1 MIAFLLISVCLLADG
16 YPGLPPCSAC
26 LNALVP
32 RVIKVCVTCTSAV
45 FEPRTAVSATTSFAR
60 FLDDAAF
67 ETYGIV
73 DRRSDRWY

>member
-1 MIAFLLISVCLLADG
+1 MIAFLLSSFHLLGDDCDG
-16 YPGLPPCSAC
+16 LRLCFAG

-32 RVIKVCVTCTSAV
+32 RPTKVCVTSTAAV
-45 FEPRTAVSATTSFAR
+45 FEPRTTVAATTSSAR

-73 DRRSDRWY
+73 DRRCGR